1 MPRGRAGTAPLGL
14 GYHGEAKRPCHPG
27 RSCDGESPAWGALL
41 PRASL
46 SFLRFTDQFHPQK
59 KEWPPRPGGPVEKE
73 EGENGRDDPAR

>member
-1 MPRGRAGTAPLGL
+1 M
-14 GYHGEAKRPCHPG
+14 
-27 RSCDGESPAWGALL
+27 GALL

-59 KEWPPRPGGPVEKE
+59 KEWPPRPGGPVEEE